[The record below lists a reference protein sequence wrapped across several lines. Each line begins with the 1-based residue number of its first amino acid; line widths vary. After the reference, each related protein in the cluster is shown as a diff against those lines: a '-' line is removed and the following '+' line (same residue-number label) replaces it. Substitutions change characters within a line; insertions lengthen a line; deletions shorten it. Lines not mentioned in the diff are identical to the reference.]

1 MGVRQRV
8 AYSREAVAKGAP
20 VATVARTMKIS
31 RQALYRR
38 PTPRLHPQSKVI
50 VDEVEQMIVGL
61 ASSEEYAQDGYRMTS
76 RRLGRA
82 VNAKRVLRVMRKH
95 GVICRRRVEPRPK
108 RPGYFVVRRPDE
120 LWHMDM
126 TSIWV
131 AEHGWCYLFAAIDCC
146 TREITGWSLEIRCRA
161 VEAIA
166 VIEGAAKTRGIREGQ
181 LVLGTDNGS
190 QFTARRTREAMAGLG
205 ITHRRGGYR
214 DPESQAFIESWF
226 GKLKRREVWVNEYE
240 TLEQARLAIGRYID
254 RYHDRPHSGLSYR
267 TPNEVAASWQ
277 QSQSVKIET
286 V

>member
-1 MGVRQRV
+1 MRERV
-8 AYSREAVAKGAP
+8 AYSREQVAKGVP

-50 VDEVEQMIVGL
+50 TDEVEQMIVDL
-61 ASSEEYAQDGYRMTS
+61 ASSEEYAQDGYRMIQAVTS

-146 TREITGWSLEIRCRA
+146 TREIAGWSLEIRCRA

-166 VIEGAAKTRGIREGQ
+166 VIEGAAKTRGIAEGQ
-181 LVLGTDNGS
+181 LVLGTDIQTQCRPLRS
-190 QFTARRTREAMAGLG
+190 L
-205 ITHRRGGYR
+205 
-214 DPESQAFIESWF
+214 
-226 GKLKRREVWVNEYE
+226 
-240 TLEQARLAIGRYID
+240 
-254 RYHDRPHSGLSYR
+254 DRPAGDARIGGAGARPPSLGLR
-267 TPNEVAASWQ
+267 AERNERLLAC
-277 QSQSVKIET
+277 
-286 V
+286 